1 MGENRRLS
9 DKIIEA
15 HALAC
20 ADGKLEVADCLI
32 RALEAEISGIG
43 QPTERRRATAQMEL
57 SFERHHLAK
66 TAS

>member
-1 MGENRRLS
+1 MAEDRRLS

-20 ADGKLEVADCLI
+20 ADGKLEVADYLI

-43 QPTERRRATAQMEL
+43 KPRERRHIVQQMEL
-57 SFERHHLAK
+57 SLEHRYLAK
-66 TAS
+66 TGS